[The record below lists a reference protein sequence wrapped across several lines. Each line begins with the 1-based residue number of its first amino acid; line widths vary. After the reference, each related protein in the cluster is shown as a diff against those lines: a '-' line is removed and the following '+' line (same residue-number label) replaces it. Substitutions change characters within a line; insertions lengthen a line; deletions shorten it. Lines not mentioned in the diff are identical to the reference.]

1 MNVDADRPDTAPQR
15 EVPREVAAGMSDP
28 GPDGPIERY
37 ESELAGYFGVDHAV
51 AVSSGTAALH
61 CALRAGGI
69 GAGDEVL
76 VPALSV
82 VMSVAPIRYVGAVPV
97 FVDCGA
103 DGVGLDF
110 DDLLAKLTNRSR
122 AVLPVHLWGR
132 VGDIAGLAELAE
144 QHGLRVI
151 EDACQAIG
159 TCVDGYWAGTV
170 GDFGCFST
178 KDGKILASGEGGF
191 VLTGD
196 GDLAERSRAFRTH
209 WQTPPPGQAPYAE
222 LAYNYRLAEPLAAI
236 ARDSLARLDDLLG
249 RRRHQ
254 SRLLVSLLAD
264 TPGLVAVG
272 EGCREAWNRHCPLLR
287 VGLPR
292 PRQFSTRLAEL
303 GVANSVG
310 TFGLMAAELRPV
322 FREYAR
328 TPCLRARE
336 VIDTTLAVAIGERDG
351 DDHIHSIAATI
362 TKEAIRW
369 GND

>member
-1 MNVDADRPDTAPQR
+1 MDADRPDAAPQR
-15 EVPREVAAGMSDP
+15 EVARQAAAMMP
-28 GPDGPIERY
+28 GPWPDGQINRY
-37 ESELAGYFGVDHAV
+37 ERELAGYFGVDHAV

-61 CALRAGGI
+61 CALQAVGI
-69 GAGDEVL
+69 GPGDEVL

-82 VMSVAPIRYVGAVPV
+82 VMSVAPTRYVGAVPV
-97 FVDCGA
+97 FVDCAA
-103 DGVGLDF
+103 DGVGLDL
-110 DDLLAKLTNRSR
+110 DDLRAKLTDRSR

-132 VGDIAGLAELAE
+132 VGDIAGVAELAE
-144 QHGLRVI
+144 RHGLRVI

-159 TCVDGYWAGTV
+159 TRVGAHRAGSI
-170 GDFGCFST
+170 GDLGCFST
-178 KDGKILASGEGGF
+178 KDGKILSSGEGGF

-196 GDLAERSRAFRTH
+196 GDLAERCRAFRTH
-209 WQTPPPGQAPYAE
+209 WQTPPAGQALYTE

-236 ARDSLARLDDLLG
+236 ARANLARLDDLLA

-264 TPGLVAVG
+264 TPGLVALGDGYG
-272 EGCREAWNRHCPLLR
+272 EEWNWHCPVLR
-287 VGLPR
+287 VELR
-292 PRQFSTRLAEL
+292 RSRQFSARLAEL

-310 TFGLMAAELRPV
+310 TFGLTAAELHPV

-336 VIDTTLAVAIGERDG
+336 VIDTTLAVVIGERDG
-351 DDHIHSIAATI
+351 DDRIHDIAATI

-369 GND
+369 GKD